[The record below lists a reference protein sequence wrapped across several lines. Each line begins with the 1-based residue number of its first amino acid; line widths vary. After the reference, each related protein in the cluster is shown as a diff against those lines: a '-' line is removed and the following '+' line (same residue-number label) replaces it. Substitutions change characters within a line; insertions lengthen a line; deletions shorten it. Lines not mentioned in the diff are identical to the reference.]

1 MKKSKIFKY
10 LIIII
15 MIIIIIMCFIIIKNK
30 LDTVPTSQ
38 DITSEMEDIFSIE
51 EGMLVTLLGGSNIE
65 NRGNTNSMGYFIV
78 TKGDELIFIDG
89 GRDIDSEL
97 VKSYIDKLGSGNVD
111 HWFITHPHTD
121 HVGALLKLLNEEN
134 NLEIENIY
142 YSFLEDEW
150 YEENDTRG
158 YESSHAMIEK
168 INSSKI
174 KNRVECT
181 EGQVI
186 EIDNIKVD
194 IVRTPN
200 PEITNSDNGNE
211 ASMTFKVTALDVD
224 KSIIFLGDS
233 YVYASKELLE
243 GNKEILK
250 SDSVQMSHH
259 GQNGVTKEVYEVI
272 SPEVCFFNCPKYL
285 YDNDNG
291 TGFNTGKWQTVEVRR
306 WMDEL
311 ETVNYKAFKGD
322 QTFKFSQDG
331 IIKIEN

>member
-1 MKKSKIFKY
+1 MKNCKIFKY

-15 MIIIIIMCFIIIKNK
+15 ILIMIIRTISWIINKNDTELVNADPETEEFIE
-30 LDTVPTSQ
+30 Q
-38 DITSEMEDIFSIE
+38 
-51 EGMLVTLLGGSNIE
+51 GMKVTMLGGTNE
-65 NRGNTNSMGYFIV
+65 KDKGNLNSMGYFIV

-89 GRDIDSEL
+89 GRDVDSGL
-97 VKSYIDKLGSGNVD
+97 VKSYIDKYGEGKVD
-111 HWFITHPHTD
+111 HWFITHPHSD
-121 HVGALLKLLNEEN
+121 HVGALLKLLDEEN

-150 YEENDTRG
+150 YKENDTRG

-168 INSSKI
+168 LNSSKI
-174 KNRVECT
+174 KNRVECI
-181 EGQVI
+181 EGQFI
-186 EIDNIKVD
+186 EIDNTKVD
-194 IVRTPN
+194 IIRTPN
-200 PEITNSDNGNE
+200 PEITNSDNGND

-224 KSIIFLGDS
+224 KSILFLGDS

-243 GNKEILK
+243 GNTDILK
-250 SDSVQMSHH
+250 SDSVQMAHH
-259 GQNGVTKEVYEVI
+259 GQNGVTKEVYEAI

-311 ETVNYKAFKGD
+311 ETVNYKAFNGD
-322 QTFKFSQDG
+322 QTFEFTKEG

>member
-1 MKKSKIFKY
+1 MKNCKIFKY

-15 MIIIIIMCFIIIKNK
+15 ILIIIIMCFIGIIKNNNIIN
-30 LDTVPTSQ
+30 TNA
-38 DITSEMEDIFSIE
+38 EIE
-51 EGMLVTLLGGSNIE
+51 ENTNKGMKVTLLGGTNE
-65 NRGNTNSMGYFIV
+65 KDKGNLNSMGYFII
-78 TKGDELIFIDG
+78 TKNNELIFIDG
-89 GRDIDSEL
+89 GRDVDSTL
-97 VKSYIDKLGSGNVD
+97 VKSYIDKYGEGKVD

-121 HVGALLKLLNEEN
+121 HVGALLKLLEEEN
-134 NLEIENIY
+134 NLEIDNFY
-142 YSFLEDEW
+142 YSLLDDQW
-150 YEENDTRG
+150 YKENDTRG

-168 INSSKI
+168 LNSSKI
-174 KNRVECT
+174 KNKIECQ

-186 EIDNIKVD
+186 EIDNTKVD
-194 IVRTPN
+194 IIRTPN
-200 PEITNSDNGNE
+200 PEITNSDNGND

-243 GNKEILK
+243 GNTEILK

-259 GQNGVTKEVYEVI
+259 GQYGVTKEVYEAI
-272 SPEVCFFNCPKYL
+272 DPDVCFFNCPKYL

-291 TGFNTGKWQTVEVRR
+291 TGYNTGKWQSVEVRR

-311 ETVNYKAFKGD
+311 ETVNYKAFNGD
-322 QTFKFSQDG
+322 QTFEFTKEG